1 MQPKTWALF
10 VLLTDMLS
18 FSIYANLIP
27 ETSRKYESYLAIA
40 SVLIVVIIEMSINNF
55 KGMFIVYKQIHS
67 LWQKG
72 PFQLRHC

>member
-1 MQPKTWALF
+1 
-10 VLLTDMLS
+10 MLS
-18 FSIYANLIP
+18 VSIYANLIP

-67 LWQKG
+67 L
-72 PFQLRHC
+72 

>member
-1 MQPKTWALF
+1 M
-10 VLLTDMLS
+10 LLTDMLS

-40 SVLIVVIIEMSINNF
+40 SVLIVVIIEMSINKQMCPNF

-67 LWQKG
+67 L
-72 PFQLRHC
+72 